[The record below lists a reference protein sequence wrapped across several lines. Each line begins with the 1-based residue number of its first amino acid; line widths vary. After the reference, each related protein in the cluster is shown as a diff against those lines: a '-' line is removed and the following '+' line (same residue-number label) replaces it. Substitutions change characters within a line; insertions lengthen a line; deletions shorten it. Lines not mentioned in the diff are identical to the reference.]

1 MACLDLRQ
9 GTPAVGAAKGMA
21 AGRILNNSSS
31 FGKKGATVKIS
42 HMARFM
48 PAVLVVALVAA
59 QTNRPRARDLG
70 LVPGCIRRGHSTP
83 SPMSRACAVGHV
95 TRTGGYTVGVLVQ
108 TNFGGHLT
116 MGGVPVGRELGR
128 AGGGGG
134 GDGLVMNG
142 VATGGAVADLER
154 PAAPGGV
161 RLARTGSSY

>member
-70 LVPGCIRRGHSTP
+70 L
-83 SPMSRACAVGHV
+83 
-95 TRTGGYTVGVLVQ
+95 
-108 TNFGGHLT
+108 
-116 MGGVPVGRELGR
+116 
-128 AGGGGG
+128 
-134 GDGLVMNG
+134 
-142 VATGGAVADLER
+142 
-154 PAAPGGV
+154 APGV
-161 RLARTGSSY
+161 CAQERRPKRN